1 MRIYTH
7 IREKRLETHWKQVS
21 VTQAWDVLN
30 DPSTEQ
36 KAGVREL
43 PCHKV
48 IITCSHVP
56 EKPTIRLKTDQ

>member
-7 IREKRLETHWKQVS
+7 IRENRLETHWKQVS

-30 DPSTEQ
+30 DLSREQ
-36 KAGVREL
+36 KAEAREL

-48 IITCSHVP
+48 IITCSHIP
-56 EKPTIRLKTDQ
+56 KKPAIKILTDQ